1 MLVNGYGTHPIC
13 FTAPY
18 SSSINNRPCYYYI
31 TNITP
36 SSIIALGTEGKQL
49 QITLSNNTVS
59 ISSYVVVGNGLV
71 GNNIT
76 AAQSSTFLPSGNLG
90 STVANEFKYI
100 KDNYAT
106 KAELPVVESPI
117 HRITLSTFDAAA
129 FTAAQTAAN
138 AGKLVLL
145 DDDTRNYHNLS
156 LLGIYTDHS
165 KEEDEGGNP
174 VPFMAFNKV
183 DAYTY
188 EDNGTV
194 NVYDGMNIQL
204 YASGNVYTS
213 FPYLEYKQQ
222 GSSVPVLTTA
232 ILNDNNSNN
241 IFSLTNMENDG
252 FVDGDGNFHYVLFS
266 EESPLTY
273 NSFVTDAVYNW
284 EVQAVDAFGGSGGG
298 ILVAM
303 SGSSWT
309 YVLEGG
315 PDKFWIKDLGN
326 NQYAIDYARNPSW
339 VPPTEGGEG

>member
-1 MLVNGYGTHPIC
+1 M
-13 FTAPY
+13 
-18 SSSINNRPCYYYI
+18 R
-31 TNITP
+31 
-36 SSIIALGTEGKQL
+36 
-49 QITLSNNTVS
+49 
-59 ISSYVVVGNGLV
+59 
-71 GNNIT
+71 
-76 AAQSSTFLPSGNLG
+76 
-90 STVANEFKYI
+90 YI

-145 DDDTRNYHNLS
+145 DDDTRNFHNLS

-165 KEEDEGGNP
+165 REEDEGGNP

-213 FPYLEYKQQ
+213 FPYIEYKQQ
-222 GSSVPVLTTA
+222 GSSVPVLATA
-232 ILNDNNSNN
+232 VLNDNNSNN

-273 NSFVTDAVYNW
+273 NSFVTDAAYNW
-284 EVQAVDAFGGSGGG
+284 EVQAVDAFGGGSGGT
-298 ILVAM
+298 LVAM
-303 SGSSWT
+303 SGSNWT

-326 NQYAIDYARNPSW
+326 NQYAIDYARNPNW
-339 VPPTEGGEG
+339 TPPTESSGN